1 MQTIKIVTYAL
12 LVVALGM
19 GYYLFTRIKGPID
32 EMNHIERVEG
42 QIIAKLKVIREAEKA
57 YFNKYAKYAGDCN
70 TLVNFIQNDQI
81 YRVARKET
89 IIEREA
95 YLGDSVVV
103 ELDTLGSIAV
113 RDSLFAPQSLP
124 PGVTI
129 GNLCRVPGSSEQF
142 KFYAGEV
149 QRAGGY
155 ILQVVEVSDPAPIN
169 KERLR
174 GPKEAL
180 KFGSQTEV
188 TTSGNW
194 E

>member
-1 MQTIKIVTYAL
+1 MQTVKIISYAL
-12 LVVALGM
+12 LVVAIGM

-32 EMNHIERVEG
+32 ELNHIQRVEG

-57 YFNKYAKYAGDCN
+57 YFNKYAKYAGSCDQ
-70 TLVNFIQNDQI
+70 LMNFIQNEQI

-95 YLGDSVVV
+95 YLGDSIVV

-113 RDSLFAPQSLP
+113 RDSLFTPETLP
-124 PGVTI
+124 PGVTLN
-129 GNLCRVPGSSEQF
+129 NLCRVPGSSEQF

-149 QRAGGY
+149 QRTGGY
-155 ILQVVEVSDPAPIN
+155 ILQVVEVADPSPIN
-169 KERLR
+169 PERVR
-174 GPKEAL
+174 GPKEPL
-180 KFGSQTEV
+180 KFGSQSEV